1 MFPKKA
7 AILTIL
13 FFNIS
18 EAMKMLWILVFTLFA
33 VPSMGEV
40 FTSMTDMSRLL
51 VTEGEMIRAV
61 ENYIVAQEEK
71 LMKLKR

>member
-1 MFPKKA
+1 
-7 AILTIL
+7 
-13 FFNIS
+13 
-18 EAMKMLWILVFTLFA
+18 MKMLWILVFTLFA